1 MHILVFIATGT
12 MGAVAHLFM
21 ISAFNKAEAS
31 LLAPY
36 NYTKLL
42 WVTILG
48 YWVFGDIPSI
58 EMDWSFNNYF
68 SWFLCNLWRKKCRM
82 KINFYCIKLKKKSNY
97 L

>member
-1 MHILVFIATGT
+1 

-48 YWVFGDIPSI
+48 YWAFGDIPSI
-58 EMDWSFNNYF
+58 EMWIGALIIISAG
-68 SWFLCNLWRKKCRM
+68 
-82 KINFYCIKLKKKSNY
+82 FYVIYGEKNAE
-97 L
+97 